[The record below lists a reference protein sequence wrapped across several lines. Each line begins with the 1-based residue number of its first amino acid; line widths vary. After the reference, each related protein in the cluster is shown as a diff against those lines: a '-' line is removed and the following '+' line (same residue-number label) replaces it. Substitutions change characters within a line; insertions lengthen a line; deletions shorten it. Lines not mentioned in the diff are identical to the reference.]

1 MRTNNANLPGVNKA
15 AESSGRVTSNLV
27 RTAVLIVNEHI
38 QSTLLKEIN
47 SQ

>member
-1 MRTNNANLPGVNKA
+1 MKTNHVNLPGVNKA
-15 AESSGRVTSNLV
+15 AELSGRVTSNLV

-38 QSTLLKEIN
+38 QFTLLKEIN